1 MKHSIKIA
9 MASLLVLGS
18 SQVNATEVDLDVT
31 DILTNSVT
39 TYIKQTTIELEKSI
53 KETLYFDTKLA
64 LETLIEPAD
73 LVSNEAA
80 ESKDLQ
86 LITQNKQL
94 KGIRR

>member
-80 ESKDLQ
+80 ESKDPAV
-86 LITQNKQL
+86 NNAK
-94 KGIRR
+94 

>member
-18 SQVNATEVDLDVT
+18 SQVHASEVDLDVT
-31 DILTNSVT
+31 DIITQNVT
-39 TYIKQTTIELEKSI
+39 SYIKQTTIELEKSI
-53 KETLYFDTKLA
+53 KETLYFDTKLT

-80 ESKDLQ
+80 ESKDPAV
-86 LITQNKQL
+86 NNVK
-94 KGIRR
+94 